1 MLLGAGLSLWV
12 GRVRPA
18 ALLWVC
24 SLAHLLSHRVG
35 LRRLSWRERR
45 ASQAGCGR
53 QEINEFTRHQEV
65 SMCPLWFRPALPQR
79 EASSR
84 LRKRKRSETDLSVTA
99 GTVSCSPA

>member
-18 ALLWVC
+18 APLWVC

-35 LRRLSWRERR
+35 LRRLNWRERR

-79 EASSR
+79 KASSR